1 MHPNRYDPERRAEQR
16 AALRRLRRAQLAEA
30 PRIRQAVADTCLLT
44 PARLRAPCRVAA
56 LAEARQVAMYLMRT
70 RLTWPLPTR
79 NGAFPAT
86 RIGRLRGGR
95 DHSTVLHGVAVI
107 AARLAS
113 GRGEDASLR
122 QMVRAIGA
130 TRDATDEGE
139 GVPRQRAA

>member
-1 MHPNRYDPERRAEQR
+1 MW
-16 AALRRLRRAQLAEA
+16 
-30 PRIRQAVADTCLLT
+30 
-44 PARLRAPCRVAA
+44 
-56 LAEARQVAMYLMRT
+56 LMRT

-79 NGAFPAT
+79 NAAFPSE
-86 RIGRLRGGR
+86 RIGRLLGHR

-130 TRDATDEGE
+130 ALDATDEDDTR
-139 GVPRQRAA
+139 RQAA